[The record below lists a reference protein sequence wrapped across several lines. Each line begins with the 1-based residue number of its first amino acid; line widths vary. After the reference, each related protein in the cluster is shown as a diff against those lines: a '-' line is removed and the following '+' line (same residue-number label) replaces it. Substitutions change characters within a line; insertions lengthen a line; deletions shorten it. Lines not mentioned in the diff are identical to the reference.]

1 MPPIS
6 SSAAAAQDRAGA
18 AEERGVPEVV
28 AVLNY
33 AVEELAFVGDDVE
46 LAEIALERIG
56 RIKVM
61 RRLHH
66 GQLGVA
72 HEPAD
77 GHLEKAARGHVVG
90 IKDSHERRSHGFKRG
105 VDVAGLGKFVVGA
118 RAVADAGLECKLLK
132 FLAATVVED
141 VDVELVGGPIHVE
154 RAESGEADDVERLVE
169 SGNEHV
175 NVGPVFRIL
184 GQRNG
189 STAQGPDGLE
199 VAEKKN
205 DKCVG
210 LGEKQAEDEESVQR
224 APVIGGVAK
233 EANDLID
240 APVSVAKGTE
250 HGQHHEGERD
260 EIGIG
265 AAREGQGHEKA
276 EQSREPPAAAR

>member
-1 MPPIS
+1 M
-6 SSAAAAQDRAGA
+6 
-18 AEERGVPEVV
+18 
-28 AVLNY
+28 
-33 AVEELAFVGDDVE
+33 
-46 LAEIALERIG
+46 
-56 RIKVM
+56 
-61 RRLHH
+61 
-66 GQLGVA
+66 
-72 HEPAD
+72 
-77 GHLEKAARGHVVG
+77 
-90 IKDSHERRSHGFKRG
+90 
-105 VDVAGLGKFVVGA
+105 
-118 RAVADAGLECKLLK
+118 
-132 FLAATVVED
+132 
-141 VDVELVGGPIHVE
+141 ELVGGPIHIE
-154 RAESGEADDVERLVE
+154 RAESGEADNVERLVE

-189 STAQGPDGLE
+189 STAQGPQSLE

-233 EANDLID
+233 EANNLID

-250 HGQHHEGERD
+250 HGQHHESERN

-276 EQSREPPAAAR
+276 EQAENRLLRPGERDDCQKTEDDRGDNEKEEAKKFGEKIFAGTNILPDCGRGHLSLQRTPRKVVVAAADRLLTQLARLAKSSATPELGA